1 MPSCATGSFMTNV
14 RYALLKNEGSGE
26 VVAIVVQ
33 NPGDSSV
40 YCDEASWKQRVNVS
54 VVYVKPKAMEQNM
67 VMLKSSDMRTTIRE
81 TGSVALYGI
90 LFANNK
96 TAHQPESLKTI
107 AEIAKQL
114 KDEPQH
120 RQP

>member
-67 VMLKSSDMRTTIRE
+67 VMLKSSDM
-81 TGSVALYGI
+81 S
-90 LFANNK
+90 
-96 TAHQPESLKTI
+96 KTI
-107 AEIAKQL
+107 SERSEERRVGK
-114 KDEPQH
+114 ECGSTG
-120 RQP
+120 RSRWSV